1 MPPPGGKDKAAEE
14 RFANFMTSTAGGTQ
28 GSSSYGGG
36 TGQSGGPGGMTF
48 GEAADAGIMSQ
59 QDAVVA
65 QAQQN
70 FQNQQ
75 QIQENFEKEQEDK
88 DPSPLV
94 QAELDKRKEKKKL
107 NIGEEI
113 KSFVQKYMQIGGITG
128 AFGQAAMLP
137 FRMIAEPTVETF
149 QNPQSLAVLKLLF
162 DEKGKEF
169 KDQYLKDHGDILNNA
184 FKDERELLK
193 ESGQGITTLD
203 FFNKELD
210 EAARMSEEGV
220 LGAGSQQLNFP
231 SEFYTGEQGL
241 SPYGAGNMPQ
251 TSGDL
256 VNLASLDVN
265 QFTSGP
271 GYNQDM
277 VDMIFAA
284 RAELDRMGKNPFTG
298 NPQGGGQVGGG
309 TIPSVTPPVTPPPA
323 TTDPNPTLPITTP
336 QIPTPKFPDSVIRDY
351 TQIGLPQIYGN
362 QQMPNYA
369 NFYQGQ
375 QPVGLQN
382 YLDNLRRRFG
392 IG

>member
-1 MPPPGGKDKAAEE
+1 MPPPGGKDKKAEQN
-14 RFANFMTSTAGGTQ
+14 FANFMTSTAGGTQ
-28 GSSSYGGG
+28 GSSSYGVNTPSAG
-36 TGQSGGPGGMTF
+36 TDTSAPNYPGG
-48 GEAADAGIMSQ
+48 S
-59 QDAVVA
+59 VVD
-65 QAQQN
+65 QAIQN

-75 QIQENFEKEQEDK
+75 QIQEEFEQKQQQNEDK
-88 DPSPLV
+88 GVVTEADK
-94 QAELDKRKEKKKL
+94 ELERRKEKKKL
-107 NIGEEI
+107 ERNEAI
-113 KSFVQKYMQIGGITG
+113 KSFVQKYMQMGGITG

-169 KDQYLKDHGDILNNA
+169 KDQYLADHGDILNDA

-231 SEFYTGEQGL
+231 SEFYTGEKGL
-241 SPYGAGNMPQ
+241 NPYGAGGMPQ

-256 VNLASLDVN
+256 VNLASLAVTPEMQGAN
-265 QFTSGP
+265 P
-271 GYNQDM
+271 ELAN
-277 VDMIFAA
+277 MIFAA

-298 NPQGGGQVGGG
+298 NPQGGGQGGG
-309 TIPSVTPPVTPPPA
+309 AGIPSVTPPVTPPPSGP
-323 TTDPNPTLPITTP
+323 TPTPQQPTLPPGITPPLNPSTR
-336 QIPTPKFPDSVIRDY
+336 FPDSVIRDY
-351 TQIGLPQIYGN
+351 TQLGLPQIYGN

-375 QPVGLQN
+375 GGQPVGLQN

>member
-48 GEAADAGIMSQ
+48 DEAADAGIMSQ

-75 QIQENFEKEQEDK
+75 QIQEDFEKEQEDK

-113 KSFVQKYMQIGGITG
+113 KSFVQKYMQMGGITG

>member
-1 MPPPGGKDKAAEE
+1 MPPPGGKNKAAEE

-28 GSSSYGGG
+28 GSSSYSGPP
-36 TGQSGGPGGMTF
+36 SGGADTSAPNYPGNTGNP
-48 GEAADAGIMSQ
+48 
-59 QDAVVA
+59 VVD
-65 QAQQN
+65 QAIAN

-75 QIQENFEKEQEDK
+75 QIQEDFEKEREGK

-94 QAELDKRKEKKKL
+94 QAELDKREEKKKF

-113 KSFVQKYMQIGGITG
+113 KSFVQKYMQMGGIAG

-169 KDQYLKDHGDILNNA
+169 KDQYLKDHGDILNDA
-184 FKDERELLK
+184 FKNERELLK

-210 EAARMSEEGV
+210 ESARMSEEGV
-220 LGAGSQQLNFP
+220 LGSGSQQLNFP
-231 SEFYTGEQGL
+231 SEFYTGEKGL
-241 SPYGAGNMPQ
+241 NPYGAGGMPQ

-256 VNLASLDVN
+256 VNLASLAVTPEMQGAN
-265 QFTSGP
+265 P
-271 GYNQDM
+271 ELAN
-277 VDMIFAA
+277 MIFAA

-298 NPQGGGQVGGG
+298 NPQGGGQGGG
-309 TIPSVTPPVTPPPA
+309 AGIPFVTPPVTPPPSGP
-323 TTDPNPTLPITTP
+323 TPPQDPTLPPSITP
-336 QIPTPKFPDSVIRDY
+336 PTLPPRFPDSVIRDY
-351 TQIGLPQIYGN
+351 TQLGLPQIYNN

-382 YLDNLRRRFG
+382 YLDALRKRFG

>member
-48 GEAADAGIMSQ
+48 DEAADAGIMSQ

-75 QIQENFEKEQEDK
+75 QIQEDFEKEQEDK